1 MAVNWS
7 HGTALNAALP
17 DVTVAGK
24 TGTAEFFDPDI
35 PRDDKGNLPIHAW
48 FTAFAPYEAPE
59 IVVTV
64 FVYNGGEG
72 SAVAVPIARS
82 ILRTYFD
89 LKNRDTA
96 AGSHSLID
104 QLEAPAP

>member
-1 MAVNWS
+1 
-7 HGTALNAALP
+7 
-17 DVTVAGK
+17 
-24 TGTAEFFDPDI
+24 
-35 PRDDKGNLPIHAW
+35 
-48 FTAFAPYEAPE
+48 
-59 IVVTV
+59 VTV

-89 LKNRDTA
+89 LKNRDAA

-104 QLEAPAP
+104 QLDTPAP